1 VESGSIF
8 KTSFGCKHGKLVIVI
23 NSAAPGK
30 LQQFD
35 KPVSSS
41 GNQTQWQ
48 ILSCEEEQEQP
59 SKVPTE
65 RAIG

>member
-1 VESGSIF
+1 MQYSNLSYITV
-8 KTSFGCKHGKLVIVI
+8 
-23 NSAAPGK
+23 APGN

-35 KPVSSS
+35 KPVYSS

-65 RAIG
+65 RANG